1 MPSWSEF
8 TEIAPELAAAV
19 KERFIAHRHC
29 LLGTLRSDGF
39 PRISGI
45 EAHFFDAHLWLG
57 MMPESVKGGDL
68 RRDPR
73 FSLHSAPTDLDL
85 LEGDAKLH
93 GRAIEIHDIDLIAA
107 FAESLPTEQ
116 HSEPPPPGGME
127 LFRADI
133 SDVSL
138 VRVDAPRELLVI
150 DSWQAGEREA
160 LRRQR

>member
-8 TEIAPELAAAV
+8 TVIAPELAAAV
-19 KERFIAHRHC
+19 NKRLVAHRHC
-29 LLGTLRSDGF
+29 LLATLRSDGY

-45 EAHFFDAHLWLG
+45 EVHFFEDDLWLG
-57 MMPESVKGGDL
+57 MMPESVKGADL

-73 FSLHSAPTDLDL
+73 FSLHGAPTDLDL

-93 GRAIEIHDIDLIAA
+93 GRAIEVDDTALIAA

-116 HSEPPPPGGME
+116 HSEPPPPGAME

-138 VRVDAPRELLVI
+138 VHVDAARELLVI
-150 DSWQAGEREA
+150 DSWQAGEREV